1 MAEDTQRQATPH
13 EALNAIDQ
21 WLAKLSG
28 PGVDRAAHIQL
39 QAAVQ
44 IVGKALPSEKD
55 EAEKKDEATKS
66 AEPQP

>member
-13 EALNAIDQ
+13 EALNAVDQ

-28 PGVDRAAHIQL
+28 PGIDRNAHIQM
-39 QAAVQ
+39 QAA
-44 IVGKALPSEKD
+44 IKIIGEALPSEKD
-55 EAEKKDEATKS
+55 EATP

>member
-1 MAEDTQRQATPH
+1 MAEDTPRQATPH

-28 PGVDRAAHIQL
+28 PGIDRTAHIQM

-44 IVGKALPSEKD
+44 IVGKALPVENTD
-55 EAEKKDEATKS
+55 EPP
-66 AEPQP
+66 EPKPSTS

>member
-1 MAEDTQRQATPH
+1 MAEDTPRQATPH

-28 PGVDRAAHIQL
+28 PGIDRTAHIQM

-44 IVGKALPSEKD
+44 IVGKALPVENTD
-55 EAEKKDEATKS
+55 EPP
-66 AEPQP
+66 EPRPSTS

>member
-1 MAEDTQRQATPH
+1 MAEDTPRQATPN

-28 PGVDRAAHIQL
+28 PGIDRAAHIQM

-44 IVGKALPSEKD
+44 IVVQALPPEKD
-55 EAEKKDEATKS
+55 EAEKDEETKS

>member
-1 MAEDTQRQATPH
+1 MPDDTQRQATPH

-28 PGVDRAAHIQL
+28 PGIDRTVHIQM

-44 IVGKALPSEKD
+44 IVGKALPTEGAV
-55 EAEKKDEATKS
+55 EPEVLT
-66 AEPQP
+66 PQPTPSTS

>member
-1 MAEDTQRQATPH
+1 MAEETQRQATPN

-28 PGVDRAAHIQL
+28 PGIDRAAHIQM

-44 IVGKALPSEKD
+44 IVGQALPPEKD
-55 EAEKKDEATKS
+55 EAEKDEETKS

>member
-13 EALNAIDQ
+13 EALNAIDL

-28 PGVDRAAHIQL
+28 PGAHIQM

-44 IVGKALPSEKD
+44 IVGKALPTEG
-55 EAEKKDEATKS
+55 AV
-66 AEPQP
+66 EPEVLTPRPTPSTS

>member
-1 MAEDTQRQATPH
+1 MPDDTQRQATPH

-28 PGVDRAAHIQL
+28 AGIDRAAHIQM

-44 IVGKALPSEKD
+44 IVGKALPEENVD
-55 EAEKKDEATKS
+55 EAKESPT
-66 AEPQP
+66 PPTP

>member
-1 MAEDTQRQATPH
+1 MAEDTPRQATPH

-28 PGVDRAAHIQL
+28 PGFDRNAHIQM

-44 IVGKALPSEKD
+44 IVQHALPTEGAV
-55 EAEKKDEATKS
+55 EPEVLP
-66 AEPQP
+66 PQPTPSTS

>member
-13 EALNAIDQ
+13 EALNVIDQ
-21 WLAKLSG
+21 YLAKLSG
-28 PGVDRAAHIQL
+28 PGIDRAAHIQL

-55 EAEKKDEATKS
+55 EETKS
-66 AEPQP
+66 EEPQP

>member
-13 EALNAIDQ
+13 EALNVIDQ
-21 WLAKLSG
+21 YLAKLSG
-28 PGVDRAAHIQL
+28 PGIDRAAHIQL

-55 EAEKKDEATKS
+55 EETKS

>member
-1 MAEDTQRQATPH
+1 MPDDTQRQATPH

-28 PGVDRAAHIQL
+28 PGIDRAAHIQM

-44 IVGKALPSEKD
+44 IVGKALPEENAD
-55 EAEKKDEATKS
+55 EAKESPT
-66 AEPQP
+66 PPTP

>member
-13 EALNAIDQ
+13 EALNVIEQ

-28 PGVDRAAHIQL
+28 PGVDRAAHIQM

-44 IVGKALPSEKD
+44 IVGQALPSEKD
-55 EAEKKDEATKS
+55 EETKS

>member
-1 MAEDTQRQATPH
+1 MAEDTPRQATPN

-21 WLAKLSG
+21 WLGKLSG
-28 PGVDRAAHIQL
+28 PGIDRAVHIQM

-44 IVGKALPSEKD
+44 IVGQALPPEKD
-55 EAEKKDEATKS
+55 EAEKDEETKS

>member
-13 EALNAIDQ
+13 EALNVIDQ
-21 WLAKLSG
+21 YLAKLSG
-28 PGVDRAAHIQL
+28 PGIDRNAHIQL

-55 EAEKKDEATKS
+55 EETKS

>member
-1 MAEDTQRQATPH
+1 MAENTPRQATPN

-28 PGVDRAAHIQL
+28 PGIDRSAHIQM
-39 QAAVQ
+39 QACVQ
-44 IVGKALPSEKD
+44 IIEKALPTEG
-55 EAEKKDEATKS
+55 ADEATKS

>member
-28 PGVDRAAHIQL
+28 PGVDRAAHIQM

-44 IVGKALPSEKD
+44 IVGKALPVENTD
-55 EAEKKDEATKS
+55 EPP
-66 AEPQP
+66 EPKPSTS

>member
-21 WLAKLSG
+21 WLSKLSG
-28 PGVDRAAHIQL
+28 PGVDRAAHIQM

-44 IVGKALPSEKD
+44 IVGKALPSENTD
-55 EAEKKDEATKS
+55 EPPAPTPS
-66 AEPQP
+66 TS

>member
-1 MAEDTQRQATPH
+1 MAEDTPRQATPH

-28 PGVDRAAHIQL
+28 PGIDRAAHIQI

-44 IVGKALPSEKD
+44 IVGKALPSEGAD
-55 EAEKKDEATKS
+55 EPVVKESPKPKPSTS
-66 AEPQP
+66 